1 MTRTCLI
8 AVPGL
13 VCVAGLLLG
22 GCEKNVRSDTANEQ
36 RHAASM
42 KEVPDV
48 NWTLELTG
56 SGLGNPTVF
65 TYEQLA
71 RMEMTRLADAVI
83 LRTHG
88 PDEKGSWEGP
98 ALDDLLAAAQIK
110 PGPMIFTLEAADRY
124 NKQATREDLKSA
136 IIALKDGE
144 DRWLAERNPKRP
156 LKLIPPHK
164 AGDYWIRNLSRIT
177 VEPAPES

>member
-1 MTRTCLI
+1 MTRTGLT
-8 AVPGL
+8 AVLGL
-13 VCVAGLLLG
+13 VCVAGLLLV
-22 GCEKNVRSDTANEQ
+22 GCAKNARGDRAAEQ
-36 RHAASM
+36 HHAAVL

-71 RMEMTRLADAVI
+71 RMDLTRLEAVTI

-88 PDEKGSWEGP
+88 PDETDSWEGP
-98 ALDDLLAAAQIK
+98 ALDDLLAAAHIK
-110 PGPMIFTLEAADRY
+110 PGPMTFTLEAADGY
-124 NKQATREDLKSA
+124 KMEATRDDLKSA
-136 IIALKDGE
+136 IIALKDAEG
-144 DRWLAERNPKRP
+144 RWLAERNPKRP
-156 LKLIPPHK
+156 LKLVPPHK

>member
-1 MTRTCLI
+1 MRRACLTT
-8 AVPGL
+8 VPGL
-13 VCVAGLLLG
+13 VGVAGLLLG
-22 GCEKNVRSDTANEQ
+22 GCAKNVLTAPATEQ
-36 RHAASM
+36 RHAAVK
-42 KEVPDV
+42 KEVPDM

-56 SGLGNPTVF
+56 SGLGNPTIF

-71 RMEMTRLADAVI
+71 RMDMTRLEAVTI

-88 PDEKGSWEGP
+88 PDETGSWEGP

-110 PGPMIFTLEAADRY
+110 PGPMTFTLEAADRY
-124 NKQATREDLKSA
+124 KMQATREDLKSA
-136 IIALKDGE
+136 IIALKDAEG
-144 DRWLAERNPKRP
+144 RWLADRNPKRP

-177 VEPAPES
+177 VEPAAES